1 MVSSVV
7 NTTASPTLISV
18 LVLETTPAVLMA
30 VIVVSTVG
38 PAVTVSDVA
47 DVLPVAVA
55 STLWSSPA
63 VRLES

>member
-1 MVSSVV
+1 MSVV
-7 NTTASPTLISV
+7 NTTASPTLISE

-47 DVLPVAVA
+47 DVLPVDVA
-55 STLWSSPA
+55 STLCSSPA